1 MTEKPKYCGV
11 LTSPESKALLNE
23 LRSKIPGMTE
33 ATMMHFFITETFKNA
48 DFIAAF
54 LEDMNAEAQ
63 IAKEIADMTRKEKYQ
78 AFLANGRQLRAAART
93 KNPAKAPKVT
103 KAPKVAE
110 TPKATSQW
118 SIKITDI
125 APPDAEWSCGDEE

>member
-1 MTEKPKYCGV
+1 
-11 LTSPESKALLNE
+11 
-23 LRSKIPGMTE
+23 
-33 ATMMHFFITETFKNA
+33 
-48 DFIAAF
+48 
-54 LEDMNAEAQ
+54 MNAEAQ